1 MMPQAVQDRI
11 LYHYEAF
18 KISEEQSKSKA
29 WLEKHKNYRPV
40 VKLRE
45 VKTNG
50 RM

>member
-18 KISEEQSKSKA
+18 KISEEQSKEKA
-29 WLEKHKNYRPV
+29 WLERHKDYKPV
-40 VKLRE
+40 VRGN
-45 VKTNG
+45 NG